1 MLTLGFSCGLG
12 DEMVVD
18 TPLPANDGYQLVSC
32 YIYVNDTAGD
42 IVWRNSNGDLGYLP
56 NAAVGVHPIAAI
68 EIVSAGTVNG
78 TPRTTTAVGF
88 SYLGTYPY

>member
-18 TPLPANDGYQLVSC
+18 TPLSSNNGYQLVTT
-32 YIYVNDTAGD
+32 YIYINTTAGD
-42 IVWRNSNGDLGYLP
+42 LVWRNSNGDLGYLP
-56 NAAVGVHPIAAI
+56 DAAVGVHAIAAI
-68 EIVSAGTVNG
+68 EIVSSGTVNG

-88 SYLGTYPY
+88 SYLATYPY